1 MTKCQMVLV
10 AAELELSA
18 FKQVGNTKEPHT
30 PKAHM
35 HTLIWFATSVNWRMM
50 ALTKLKP
57 DNI

>member
-1 MTKCQMVLV
+1 MVLA
-10 AAELELSA
+10 AAEPELSA